1 MLKLCPYTPTDLSKV
16 LQFTGQCFLDRNF
29 SNFHSGDI
37 VHAMSSRYRGNDLD
51 QYFWL
56 FEEQDRLVALAELS
70 KGESASYMLITHP
83 SYSESNGESTLHTEC
98 QKIMHRR
105 MKENHIDKRV
115 LSTNIVAS
123 DEKAIECLTNL
134 GYDLKPSKYI
144 QTLRSLDMPIPSP
157 VLPKGFQIRSVSG
170 ENDAH
175 LVAEV
180 HKGSFGGSWSSEEYL
195 KVMRTPGFSI
205 EHELVVVAPD
215 GRFAAFLIYWLDPIS
230 KSGLFEPV
238 GCHEEFQRRGFAKAL
253 MHEAMQRMV
262 NAGMEKA
269 IVVHESDNL
278 AARNLY
284 ASVGFLEHFKT
295 LDCEINLGNEL

>member
-1 MLKLCPYTPTDLSKV
+1 MLKLRPYTPTDLSKV
-16 LQFTGQCFLDRNF
+16 LQFTGQCFRDRNF
-29 SNFHSGDI
+29 SNYHPGDI
-37 VHAMSSRYRGNDLD
+37 VHSMSSSYRGNDLD

-56 FEEQDRLVALAELS
+56 FENQDGLIALAELS
-70 KGESASYMLITHP
+70 KGESASYTLITHP
-83 SYSESNGESTLHTEC
+83 SYCENDRELSLFTEC
-98 QKIMHRR
+98 QSIMRER
-105 MKENHIDKRV
+105 MKENPLDKRV
-115 LSTNIVAS
+115 LSTNIAAS
-123 DEKAIECLTNL
+123 DEEAIACLTNL
-134 GYDLKPSKYI
+134 GYHLNPSKHVV
-144 QTLRSLDMPIPSP
+144 TLRSLDLPIPNP
-157 VLPKGFQIRSVSG
+157 MLPEAFQIRSVSG
-170 ENDAH
+170 ENEAH

-180 HKGSFGGSWSSEEYL
+180 HKGSFGSNWSSEEYL

-253 MHEAMQRMV
+253 MYEAMKRMV

-269 IVVHESDNL
+269 IVGHNSNNL

-295 LDCEINLGNEL
+295 LDCEIHLGNEL